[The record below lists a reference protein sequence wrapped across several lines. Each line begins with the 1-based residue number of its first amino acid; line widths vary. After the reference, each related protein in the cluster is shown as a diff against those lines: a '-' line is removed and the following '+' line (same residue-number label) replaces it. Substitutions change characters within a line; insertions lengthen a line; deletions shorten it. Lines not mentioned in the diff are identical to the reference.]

1 MHRQI
6 SAAAALTCL
15 LATPLYAQTAT
26 GTGVGISGSNS
37 QSGAASQSNN
47 AGIGNSTATG
57 TGISGADSRSA
68 SGAIAAGN
76 QVNIAAAPANQA
88 VTSNVH
94 SRVSGSTTVKTNP
107 SLAMGLAAA
116 GLETCLGSAS
126 GGLSLAGFGAVGGS
140 TYTDEGCQAR
150 LDSRTLWSYG
160 LKGAAVARL
169 CARAEMWRSMP
180 IECERYWPPG
190 VPLPAGIVVGAQP
203 AAYGLPV
210 RALMSAEGSGAMRV
224 IDGRDGIEKDCLNYS
239 SAKQKCFHWAGE
251 RPRQRTAAVTP
262 TKRLEPIVARP
273 KSRPAAMPV
282 QTAKPPVEAP
292 PEPKPDDKKT

>member
-6 SAAAALTCL
+6 TAAAALTCL

-68 SGAIAAGN
+68 SGALAAGN
-76 QVNIAAAPANQA
+76 QVNIAAAPANQT
-88 VTSNVH
+88 VTSNVN
-94 SRVSGSTTVKTNP
+94 SRISGSTTVKTNP

-180 IECERYWPPG
+180 AECERYWPPG
-190 VPLPAGIVVGAQP
+190 VPLPAGIVVAGP
-203 AAYGLPV
+203 
-210 RALMSAEGSGAMRV
+210 RANIMMATGGDGSGAMRV

-239 SAKQKCFHWAGE
+239 AAKQKCFQWAGE
-251 RPRQRTAAVTP
+251 RPRQRTAAITP
-262 TKRLEPIVARP
+262 AKNLP
-273 KSRPAAMPV
+273 KPKPAAT
-282 QTAKPPVEAP
+282 QAKPEPTPAAKP
-292 PEPKPDDKKT
+292 AEPKPETEKKS